1 MVSAEKRMAY
11 GTRKNQKT
19 CVDAA
24 VATCEGGD
32 DAAGVQTGA
41 EACAVPSAI
50 FKTSQYEVSSAQP
63 LISSQFTNMTLR
75 DPVPLA
81 I

>member
-1 MVSAEKRMAY
+1 MTDIADDSPCTLRLCVEFRCFY
-11 GTRKNQKT
+11 GIP
-19 CVDAA
+19 
-24 VATCEGGD
+24 
-32 DAAGVQTGA
+32 
-41 EACAVPSAI
+41 VPSAI

-63 LISSQFTNMTLR
+63 LISSQFTNVTLR